1 MAETEDKSTQEP
13 DILNIFLKQLKKT
26 WQIKKPI
33 PMMNS
38 KNNWC
43 LHFTNQ
49 FKKVQKQRTIK
60 RRTDGTSKNSSN
72 TKNDEEGIGISDVE
86 DFISR
91 NATRGFRLAQALG
104 NVALTTGNVVGTATE
119 LTLDTLM
126 SLYNLSQQ
134 QQEESDEEEQQE
146 AEQPSG
152 STDQPTFTRE
162 RSRSHDSDL
171 DLGER
176 LLHRGASRSR
186 SSTPDRGYPKKKYK

>member
-1 MAETEDKSTQEP
+1 
-13 DILNIFLKQLKKT
+13 
-26 WQIKKPI
+26 
-33 PMMNS
+33 MMNS
-38 KNNWC
+38 IKSLVLTFYKSIQKSSKAKNHQDE
-43 LHFTNQ
+43 LMAQ
-49 FKKVQKQRTIK
+49 ARTVPIQ
-60 RRTDGTSKNSSN
+60 
-72 TKNDEEGIGISDVE
+72 KNDEEGIGISDVE

-91 NATRGFRLAQALG
+91 NATRGFRLAQVLG
-104 NVALTTGNVVGTATE
+104 NVALTTGNAVGTATE

-146 AEQPSG
+146 EEIPSG

-176 LLHRGASRSR
+176 LLQRGASRSR
-186 SSTPDRGYPKKKYK
+186 NSTPEKSPKKTYE